1 MANQSAGIQGSGVSS
16 EENTKAGKAD
26 KFSMPADEFDAALN
40 KIAKEL
46 GPIARPDATPDMRAI
61 LEELEDA
68 FDKEIYP
75 EQVKEDFDAPDDRE
89 YSVTI
94 TAKQWRAISRAL
106 TKAGAK

>member
-1 MANQSAGIQGSGVSS
+1 VSQQNQTATC

-26 KFSMPADEFDAALN
+26 KFSMPADQFDAALN

-46 GPIARPDATPDMRAI
+46 GPVVRPDATPDMQAI
-61 LEELEDA
+61 LEELEEA

-94 TAKQWRAISRAL
+94 TAKQWRAMNRAL
-106 TKAGAK
+106 SKAGAK